1 MFYCQL
7 WNTPCHCPP
16 LLFSKHSPSQNLWK
30 VKQLEDEKLGE
41 ASPNLSSVDVH
52 VTIPWNHGH
61 GRVFRVHCS
70 EATDPEHCR
79 VQPTSSQH
87 WLWQFGFGTFEKC
100 RNSEMKGLQWL
111 VKQLFKCGFKQFL
124 IVWGQFWKL
133 CKICMAVCSSLRV
146 TQPQGCILETGYTP
160 QWDSL
165 LKMRSSLKHQRASKS
180 GNVWGSCLLSWW
192 NLEETYF

>member
-1 MFYCQL
+1 MKYSVPL
-7 WNTPCHCPP
+7 PP

-41 ASPNLSSVDVH
+41 ASPNLGSVDVH

-87 WLWQFGFGTFEKC
+87 WLWQFGFGTFEKY
-100 RNSEMKGLQWL
+100 RNSEMKGL
-111 VKQLFKCGFKQFL
+111 
-124 IVWGQFWKL
+124 
-133 CKICMAVCSSLRV
+133 
-146 TQPQGCILETGYTP
+146 
-160 QWDSL
+160 
-165 LKMRSSLKHQRASKS
+165 
-180 GNVWGSCLLSWW
+180 
-192 NLEETYF
+192 

>member
-1 MFYCQL
+1 MKYSL
-7 WNTPCHCPP
+7 PLPP

-41 ASPNLSSVDVH
+41 ASPNLGSVDVH

-79 VQPTSSQH
+79 VQPTNSQH

-100 RNSEMKGLQWL
+100 RNSEMKGLPWL

-124 IVWGQFWKL
+124 IVWGQFWKTL
-133 CKICMAVCSSLRV
+133 QILH
-146 TQPQGCILETGYTP
+146 GCVLISACHP
-160 QWDSL
+160 
-165 LKMRSSLKHQRASKS
+165 ASGMYPGDRLYS
-180 GNVWGSCLLSWW
+180 PVR
-192 NLEETYF
+192 